1 MKEKIIDRKRI
12 RNISSNIMAII
23 IIIIAIIVYRKYD
36 FNLYTKGVVD
46 KDKTSFSRDS
56 QIKYSKTRSYKLEN
70 EEQNDAMFYKKIEV
84 KPFTPYRVTCM
95 IKTDSVGNDENNPL
109 AGAQICLSG
118 TEEHSEVLTG
128 NNDWTKVEFFF
139 NSKCNSTVEIGFR
152 LGGNLLKTK
161 GTAWFSD
168 LTLEKG
174 VEDTS
179 TEWNFGCFI
188 LNNIDIKLIDGSS
201 IKQTMSE
208 KMKNYVYNNMRRLNT
223 SIKDVSHGKMSIN
236 YKIIEIDTPL
246 TTISYEKD
254 NGYYIGEKDVVKL
267 IDTYVQN
274 EEFDHIFVCTDLPL
288 ESKILHNDDV
298 SEWVGLGN
306 MLYQVKGFSNIRIT
320 ENDYAISIKNTFPEE
335 VFLHEFL
342 HTLERNS
349 AEYGYAVPALHDYK
363 KYGYAEDSVD
373 GLRKWYEDY
382 MNKKIMNNGKYE
394 GLPEEIYSLK
404 PAKSKDFEY
413 SYKLDKLDEPNTPR
427 EKLESVV
434 YQIKR
439 VFVKEDNVSDE
450 NKKVEEFYTERT
462 N

>member
-188 LNNIDIKLIDGSS
+188 LNI
-201 IKQTMSE
+201 
-208 KMKNYVYNNMRRLNT
+208 
-223 SIKDVSHGKMSIN
+223 
-236 YKIIEIDTPL
+236 
-246 TTISYEKD
+246 
-254 NGYYIGEKDVVKL
+254 
-267 IDTYVQN
+267 
-274 EEFDHIFVCTDLPL
+274 
-288 ESKILHNDDV
+288 
-298 SEWVGLGN
+298 
-306 MLYQVKGFSNIRIT
+306 
-320 ENDYAISIKNTFPEE
+320 
-335 VFLHEFL
+335 
-342 HTLERNS
+342 
-349 AEYGYAVPALHDYK
+349 
-363 KYGYAEDSVD
+363 
-373 GLRKWYEDY
+373 
-382 MNKKIMNNGKYE
+382 
-394 GLPEEIYSLK
+394 
-404 PAKSKDFEY
+404 
-413 SYKLDKLDEPNTPR
+413 
-427 EKLESVV
+427 
-434 YQIKR
+434 
-439 VFVKEDNVSDE
+439 
-450 NKKVEEFYTERT
+450 
-462 N
+462 

>member
-1 MKEKIIDRKRI
+1 MD
-12 RNISSNIMAII
+12 
-23 IIIIAIIVYRKYD
+23 YY
-36 FNLYTKGVVD
+36 G
-46 KDKTSFSRDS
+46 
-56 QIKYSKTRSYKLEN
+56 
-70 EEQNDAMFYKKIEV
+70 
-84 KPFTPYRVTCM
+84 
-95 IKTDSVGNDENNPL
+95 
-109 AGAQICLSG
+109 
-118 TEEHSEVLTG
+118 
-128 NNDWTKVEFFF
+128 
-139 NSKCNSTVEIGFR
+139 IG
-152 LGGNLLKTK
+152 
-161 GTAWFSD
+161 
-168 LTLEKG
+168 
-174 VEDTS
+174 
-179 TEWNFGCFI
+179 
-188 LNNIDIKLIDGSS
+188 
-201 IKQTMSE
+201 
-208 KMKNYVYNNMRRLNT
+208 Y
-223 SIKDVSHGKMSIN
+223 
-236 YKIIEIDTPL
+236 
-246 TTISYEKD
+246 
-254 NGYYIGEKDVVKL
+254 
-267 IDTYVQN
+267 
-274 EEFDHIFVCTDLPL
+274 
-288 ESKILHNDDV
+288 
-298 SEWVGLGN
+298 
-306 MLYQVKGFSNIRIT
+306 SNIRLPNSSKSYMYKYDSRI
-320 ENDYAISIKNTFPEE
+320 NTFPEE

>member
-298 SEWVGLGN
+298 SG
-306 MLYQVKGFSNIRIT
+306 
-320 ENDYAISIKNTFPEE
+320 
-335 VFLHEFL
+335 
-342 HTLERNS
+342 
-349 AEYGYAVPALHDYK
+349 
-363 KYGYAEDSVD
+363 
-373 GLRKWYEDY
+373 
-382 MNKKIMNNGKYE
+382 
-394 GLPEEIYSLK
+394 
-404 PAKSKDFEY
+404 
-413 SYKLDKLDEPNTPR
+413 
-427 EKLESVV
+427 
-434 YQIKR
+434 
-439 VFVKEDNVSDE
+439 
-450 NKKVEEFYTERT
+450 
-462 N
+462 